1 MYVWDTSITDG
12 KQSERM
18 DCNSYF
24 VSLISR
30 GKVITHEITDQNT
43 QAPYS
48 GVGSERIESF

>member
-30 GKVITHEITDQNT
+30 GTVINPEITDANT

-48 GVGSERIESF
+48 GFV